1 MAYYDLTFF
10 SFMKIV
16 DGNVSTPGRQMA
28 QLMSYVIIVSS
39 LIVPMFLMFIVLRSH
54 SLYEVKRYKERF
66 STILIKIDKTNYVH
80 LFLPLFFFFRR
91 FTQSMAMSL
100 PEGHPLV
107 FL

>member
-1 MAYYDLTFF
+1 
-10 SFMKIV
+10 
-16 DGNVSTPGRQMA
+16 MA

-80 LFLPLFFFFRR
+80 LVLPLFFFFRNR
-91 FTQSMAMSL
+91 PSTELPWNGKTYPQSSRKMVGVTSSMKSRASH
-100 PEGHPLV
+100 EKV
-107 FL
+107 W